1 MKQLY
6 RMLADGEQ
14 EWSGRAFNT
23 EHAEE
28 RCFFNEEPGSLV
40 KYTLQKWGRK
50 KISSTMTMENWI
62 TVYENQSLVG

>member
-1 MKQLY
+1 
-6 RMLADGEQ
+6 MLADGEQ

-28 RCFFNEEPGSLV
+28 RCFFDEEPNSLV
-40 KYTLQKWGRK
+40 KYTLQRWGNK
-50 KISSTMTMENWI
+50 KISSSMTMKDWI